1 MLIIFPIF
9 DLIYI
14 CYPNCLLPGNC
25 ITDEGNNCYPITAYY
40 DYYPVSFIGYIHF
53 LLHKPHAFHNI
64 AQHLWELF
72 YSNLQGVVLTFWYTV
87 GSFFRELFVNSWIF
101 WIFRLKMLWISP
113 FILSLFQL
121 FLSYWK
127 GLISSKKNPRVTMC
141 CSQEGVEWKWEHV
154 GSTSIPGMPGTWYGY
169 GTVYCT
175 GRCWVEV
182 GSCGVHLYPRHAWH
196 MVRIGYSIQ
205 EGVECRWD
213 HVGSTFIPGMPG
225 TW

>member
-1 MLIIFPIF
+1 MKETTVTL
-9 DLIYI
+9 
-14 CYPNCLLPGNC
+14 
-25 ITDEGNNCYPITAYY
+25 TAYY

-53 LLHKPHAFHNI
+53 LLHKPHAFLNI
-64 AQHLWELF
+64 AQHIWELF
-72 YSNLQGVVLTFWYTV
+72 YTPTYRAGVVLTFWYTV

-141 CSQEGVEWKWEHV
+141 CSQEGVEWRWEHV

-169 GTVYCT
+169 DTGTQYRYIT
-175 GRCWVEV
+175 
-182 GSCGVHLYPRHAWH
+182 
-196 MVRIGYSIQ
+196 
-205 EGVECRWD
+205 
-213 HVGSTFIPGMPG
+213 
-225 TW
+225 